1 MSTAEKSADTSAGSQ
16 SPNAVALLMLI
27 LMSDPLQALLFVC
40 PGPVLTT
47 ISQHFGPSAGLF
59 GVQMIMSTPGL
70 GIILGG
76 WPAGRLV
83 QRFGA
88 PRMLAFALP
97 TYALCGAACLVIDSL
112 GALLLSRL
120 LQGCATACVASAALT
135 LVAERGAEGQARL
148 LSWQAA
154 LGALAGL
161 LVMPL
166 AGWLGETHGWRA
178 PFAIYLLA
186 LVMWLLALPWLVRS
200 PASKEEPRAPGPNYS
215 LLHLWP
221 LLLAVVVIF
230 SVVFMRATLQPFVL
244 AEAGLTRPIEQAWVL
259 TLDCLANALG
269 ALTFAVLVRR
279 IAPQKCLHLCLLVLG
294 AGDIL
299 LGASS
304 LPVLLTGICIS
315 SSAAGFAGPCL
326 AHMVLNRAG
335 PSLRRTASGLMFTAI
350 YLGDFINPVLT
361 GPLRQL
367 FGIHGVFVAVG
378 LLCMVGGAVV
388 TVRNRVSL
396 A

>member
-1 MSTAEKSADTSAGSQ
+1 MSNAEKNAARSTSAS
-16 SPNAVALLMLI
+16 AAALLMLI
-27 LMSDPLQALLFVC
+27 LLSDPLQALLFAC
-40 PGPVLTT
+40 PAPVLTT
-47 ISQHFGPSAGLF
+47 IGQHFGSSAGLF

-70 GIILGG
+70 GIILAG

-88 PRMLAFALP
+88 LRMQAFALP
-97 TYALCGAACLVIDSL
+97 IYALCGAAGLVVDSL

-120 LQGCATACVASAALT
+120 LQGCATACIASSALT
-135 LVAERGAEGQARL
+135 LVAERGAQSQARL

-161 LVMPL
+161 LILPL
-166 AGWLGETHGWRA
+166 AGWLGETQGWRA
-178 PFAIYLLA
+178 PFGIYLLA
-186 LVMWLLALPWLVRS
+186 LLLWLVALPWLI
-200 PASKEEPRAPGPNYS
+200 RAPALQYRPKDAEPNHS

-230 SVVFMRATLQPFVL
+230 SAIFMRATLQPFVL
-244 AEAGLTRPIEQAWVL
+244 ADVGLTRPIEQAWVL
-259 TLDCLANALG
+259 TLDCLVNALG
-269 ALTFAVLVRR
+269 ALTFAFVVRR
-279 IAPQKCLHLCLLVLG
+279 ISPQRCLHLCLLILG

-299 LGASS
+299 LCASS
-304 LPVLLTGICIS
+304 LPMLLAGICIS
-315 SSAAGFAGPCL
+315 TAAAGFAGPCL

-335 PSLRRTASGLMFTAI
+335 PALRRTASGLMFTAI

-378 LLCMVGGAVV
+378 VLCIAGGAVGA
-388 TVRNRVSL
+388 VRKRWSPT
-396 A
+396 